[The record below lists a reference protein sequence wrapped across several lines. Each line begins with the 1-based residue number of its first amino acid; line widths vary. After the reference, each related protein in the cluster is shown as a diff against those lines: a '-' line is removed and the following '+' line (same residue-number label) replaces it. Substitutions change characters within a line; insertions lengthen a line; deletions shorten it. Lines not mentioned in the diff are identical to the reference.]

1 MKQNPTDKTADFLKR
16 AAAKMLPLVKEL
28 ERLYP
33 DAVCSLTYE
42 TPFQLLVSTQLSA
55 QCTDARVNMVTPA
68 LFARFPDAQAFAA
81 ADIEELEELIRS
93 TGFYHNKAKNLKRCA
108 QDICD
113 KFGGTL
119 PDTMEGL
126 LSLAGVGRK
135 TANLVLG
142 DAFHKPSYVIDTHA
156 IRLCGRIGLTQNT
169 DPVKI
174 ENDLRFILPPDEFLR
189 KAPLSGITARK
200 KAETSVTVWCSTE
213 EPYAPLESQCA
224 IPARSPRSVY
234 ATTLSS
240 SSKKILSNA
249 AVLS

>member
-1 MKQNPTDKTADFLKR
+1 MKQNPTDKTADYLKR
-16 AAAKMLPLVKEL
+16 AAAKMPPLVKEL

-174 ENDLRFILPPDEFLR
+174 ENDLRFILPPDER
-189 KAPLSGITARK
+189 RPEESGNFCHRLVLHGRAVCPARK
-200 KAETSVTVWCSTE
+200 PMCDTCTIAALGLCD
-213 EPYAPLESQCA
+213 YALQQ
-224 IPARSPRSVY
+224 
-234 ATTLSS
+234 L
-240 SSKKILSNA
+240 
-249 AVLS
+249 